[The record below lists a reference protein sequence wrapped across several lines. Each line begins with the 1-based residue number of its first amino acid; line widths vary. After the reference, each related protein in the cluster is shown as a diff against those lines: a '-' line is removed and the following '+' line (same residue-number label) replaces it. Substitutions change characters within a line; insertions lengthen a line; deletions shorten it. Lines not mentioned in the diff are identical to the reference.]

1 MPFLICVMVRLQRGA
16 GRSTL
21 HACLEQNTTWDL
33 VADIEKLREH
43 LGIPEWQVF
52 GGSWGSTL
60 ALAYSQE
67 HPDKVTGLVLRGI
80 FLLRKK
86 EFDWFY
92 EGGAA
97 AIFPDAWEPFRDFI
111 PEDERNCFVD
121 AYNKRLT
128 SSDPIV
134 QVEAAKRWTMWEMM
148 TAQLI
153 QNNDNIKRG
162 EDDEFSLAFARIEN
176 HYFVN
181 KGFLPSDSFLLDNVD
196 KIRHI
201 KGFIVQGRYDV
212 CCPMMSAWDLHKAWP
227 EAEFKVVA
235 DAGHSAN
242 EVGIAAEL
250 RSATD
255 KLRDLLRK

>member
-1 MPFLICVMVRLQRGA
+1 M
-16 GRSTL
+16 STPS
-21 HACLEQNTTWDL
+21 TTSSPGTRRAMRRCFSTA
-33 VADIEKLREH
+33 V
-43 LGIPEWQVF
+43 PEPARRPAT
-52 GGSWGSTL
+52 GGSLTRSSTGSFCLTRGVQAE
-60 ALAYSQE
+60 AL
-67 HPDKVTGLVLRGI
+67 PMLVLRGI